1 MTQSEMKKFILFFA
15 IFLSI
20 IGGIGSFG
28 YLVWQKEWVIA
39 AGVLV
44 VCFAASPTIKNWV
57 NKLINE

>member
-1 MTQSEMKKFILFFA
+1 MKKFILFFA